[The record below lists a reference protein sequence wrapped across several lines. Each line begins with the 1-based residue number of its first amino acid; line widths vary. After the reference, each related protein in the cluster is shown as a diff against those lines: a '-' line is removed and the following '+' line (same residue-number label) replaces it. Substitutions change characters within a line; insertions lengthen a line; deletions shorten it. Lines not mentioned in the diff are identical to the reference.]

1 VAAVSGSSIYD
12 LVISCKQDRGKNE
25 VNHKQDGR
33 KNEIGAMVMYV
44 IQCYSNYTCFL

>member
-12 LVISCKQDRGKNE
+12 LVISCKQDREKNE

-33 KNEIGAMVMYV
+33 KNEIGAMLFKLYMFPLE
-44 IQCYSNYTCFL
+44 SK